1 MAKISIPDPR
11 KMNAFKSSGLRKH
24 GHNLP
29 SSPCR
34 SSKPSPAI
42 LDSTRLVVRPFIT
55 SARYRPYFQR
65 YIFWPFTYKHALYT
79 KFVRYNT
86 ITLYTR
92 GISLGLR
99 TVHDRTD
106 TRLKR
111 YTRTHT
117 AKIAD
122 TLRRNRPNERTFA
135 VAARSMDDN
144 SPETTDFM
152 AEIRNDVEY
161 VRHVPDKNNEFRQ
174 MMLKE
179 EVQKDQNKTLEVIDD
194 WSLYDNQYPR
204 IGPIIFQNTENE
216 SSNCKADIA

>member
-1 MAKISIPDPR
+1 
-11 KMNAFKSSGLRKH
+11 
-24 GHNLP
+24 
-29 SSPCR
+29 
-34 SSKPSPAI
+34 
-42 LDSTRLVVRPFIT
+42 
-55 SARYRPYFQR
+55 
-65 YIFWPFTYKHALYT
+65 
-79 KFVRYNT
+79 
-86 ITLYTR
+86 
-92 GISLGLR
+92 
-99 TVHDRTD
+99 
-106 TRLKR
+106 
-111 YTRTHT
+111 
-117 AKIAD
+117 
-122 TLRRNRPNERTFA
+122 
-135 VAARSMDDN
+135 MDDN